1 MKPANVELLS
11 GRDIGVS
18 GSYYKPTEKELFEDY
33 IKAIDLLTLNEDNM
47 KLERQFDELK
57 EKSKDNEYIIRA
69 QLHEKESEMQIMKQ
83 QIQMLTESQKDIMKL
98 LKHPDKLAK
107 ILQNK

>member
-1 MKPANVELLS
+1 
-11 GRDIGVS
+11 
-18 GSYYKPTEKELFEDY
+18 
-33 IKAIDLLTLNEDNM
+33 
-47 KLERQFDELK
+47 
-57 EKSKDNEYIIRA
+57 
-69 QLHEKESEMQIMKQ
+69 MKQ